1 MTWLYTLHNKDDVF
15 DVFQSFHV
23 MIQTQCSAKLKILR
37 SDNGEEYIN
46 KKLQAYFQL
55 HRLIHEISC
64 AQTPQQNGF
73 AERKHQHILE
83 TACALLIGASMPRGY
98 WTDAI
103 ATVVH
108 LINLLP
114 SKLLDFKTPMQTLSE
129 HVPLPTVLMIP
140 PRVFGCVAFV
150 HLHKNQRTKLDPCA
164 VRCVFLGYGP
174 HKKGYRCYNPDTKR
188 TYITMNVTFV
198 ESEYFFS
205 SSPISNSPLQGGVT
219 R

>member
-129 HVPLPTVLMIP
+129 HVPLPTVRAGP
-140 PRVFGCVAFV
+140 EAVQPGPQPRAT
-150 HLHKNQRTKLDPCA
+150 KN
-164 VRCVFLGYGP
+164 
-174 HKKGYRCYNPDTKR
+174 
-188 TYITMNVTFV
+188 
-198 ESEYFFS
+198 
-205 SSPISNSPLQGGVT
+205 
-219 R
+219 